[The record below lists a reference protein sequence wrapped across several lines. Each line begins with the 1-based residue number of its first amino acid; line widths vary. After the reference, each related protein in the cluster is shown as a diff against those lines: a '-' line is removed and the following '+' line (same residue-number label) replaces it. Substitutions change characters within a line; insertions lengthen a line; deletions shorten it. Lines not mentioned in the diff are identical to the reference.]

1 MSINKQ
7 TTSETVSD
15 TKNDDTHWSTAQE
28 AGTLFGLRFLWLI
41 HRTFGR
47 KVLSLLLL
55 PIVAYFVLFRSD
67 SRKAS
72 QNFLQN
78 HYKQYP
84 EAWQQK
90 PKFTDTIRHFRQ
102 FAETVVDK
110 LSSWFVELDS
120 DLFNINSPE
129 VVDILLNDPRGQL
142 IIGSHFG
149 NLEYCRGFMHR
160 YKDKSIN
167 VLLHD
172 KHSQNYTKIMA
183 QLNPD
188 SRLNVY
194 QVDEFN
200 ISTILSFKEKIDAGE
215 WLFIAGD
222 RVPLTGLER
231 TVEVDFFGKKAAL
244 PIGPYLLAKSL
255 DCPVKLMFS
264 YQDYKDKSEQIQ
276 FDVVDFADKIT
287 LSRKHRQNDIKQY
300 AQRFATELEKQC
312 AKAPFQ
318 WFNYYDFWLSD
329 EQNQDTY
336 KDKPIMSKE
345 AS

>member
-1 MSINKQ
+1 MSN
-7 TTSETVSD
+7 SSN
-15 TKNDDTHWSTAQE
+15 TKNNEQTAANDDSHWSSAQE

-41 HRTFGR
+41 HKTLGR
-47 KVLSLLLL
+47 KAVSILLL
-55 PIVAYFVLFRSD
+55 PTVAYFVIFRAD

-72 QNFLQN
+72 QEFLKN
-78 HYKQYP
+78 HYQQYP
-84 EAWQQK
+84 DFWKRK
-90 PKFTDTIRHFRQ
+90 PKFSDTIRHFRQ

-110 LSSWFVELDS
+110 LSSWYVELDS
-120 DLFNINSPE
+120 DLFKIHSPE
-129 VVDILLNDPRGQL
+129 VVETLLNDTRGQL

-149 NLEYCRGFMHR
+149 NLEFCRGFMHR

-172 KHSQNYTKIMA
+172 KHSQNYTNIMA

-200 ISTILSFKEKIDAGE
+200 INTILSFKEKIDAGE

-222 RVPLTGLER
+222 RIPLTGVER
-231 TVEVDFFGKKAAL
+231 TVTVDFFNKKAAL
-244 PIGPYLLAKSL
+244 PIGPYLLAKAL

-264 YQDYKDKSEQIQ
+264 YQDFADKSGQIQ
-276 FDVVDFADKIT
+276 FEVVDFAEKIV
-287 LSRKHRQNDIKQY
+287 LSRKQRQSDIENY

-318 WFNYYDFWLSD
+318 WFNFYDFWLPEENTQ
-329 EQNQDTY
+329 EQINT
-336 KDKPIMSKE
+336 IANKE
-345 AS
+345 VA

>member
-1 MSINKQ
+1 MNNDNPIN
-7 TTSETVSD
+7 T
-15 TKNDDTHWSTAQE
+15 NDDQHWSSARE
-28 AGTLFGLRFLWLI
+28 AGSMLGLRFLWLI
-41 HRTFGR
+41 HKTLGR
-47 KVLSLLLL
+47 KVLSFMLL
-55 PIVAYFVLFRSD
+55 PTVAYFVVFRGD

-72 QNFLQN
+72 QEFLQN
-78 HYKQYP
+78 HYQQYP
-84 EAWQQK
+84 TAWSRK
-90 PKFTDTIRHFRQ
+90 PKLSDTIRHFRQ

-120 DLFNINSPE
+120 DLFNIHSPE
-129 VVDILLNDPRGQL
+129 VVNTLLNDSRGQL

-149 NLEYCRGFMHR
+149 NLEFCRGFMHR

-172 KHSQNYTKIMA
+172 KHSQNYTRIMA

-200 ISTILSFKEKIDAGE
+200 INTILSFKEKIDAGE

-231 TVEVDFFGKKAAL
+231 TVKVEFMGKKASL
-244 PIGPYLLAKSL
+244 PIGPYLLAKAL

-264 YQDYKDKSEQIQ
+264 YQDYTDKTEQVQ
-276 FDVVDFADKIT
+276 FDVVDFADKII
-287 LSRKHRQNDIKQY
+287 LSRKERQKDIEKY

-318 WFNYYDFWLSD
+318 WFNFYDFWLAD
-329 EQNQDTY
+329 EIVPDQANA
-336 KDKPIMSKE
+336 IASKE

>member
-1 MSINKQ
+1 MKSKKNP
-7 TTSETVSD
+7 TET
-15 TKNDDTHWSTAQE
+15 NDDQHWSSAKE

-41 HRTFGR
+41 HKTLGR
-47 KVLSLLLL
+47 RVLSILLL
-55 PIVAYFVLFRSD
+55 PTVAYFVIFRSD

-72 QNFLQN
+72 QQFLNN
-78 HYKQYP
+78 HYQQYP
-84 EAWQQK
+84 EAWK
-90 PKFTDTIRHFRQ
+90 KAPTFSDTISHFRQ

-110 LSSWFVELDS
+110 LSSWYVEIDS
-120 DLFNINSPE
+120 DDFNIHSPE
-129 VVDILLNDPRGQL
+129 LVKELLEDSRGQL
-142 IIGSHFG
+142 IIGSHMG

-160 YKDKSIN
+160 YKEKTIN

-172 KHSQNYTKIMA
+172 KHSQNYTRIMA

-200 ISTILSFKEKIDAGE
+200 INTIMAFKEKIEVGE

-231 TVEVDFFGKKAAL
+231 TVTVDFLGKKAAL
-244 PIGPYLLAKSL
+244 PIGPYLLAKAL

-264 YQDYKDKSEQIQ
+264 YQNFKDKSEQIQ

-287 LSRKHRQNDIKQY
+287 LSRKDRQNDIQQY

-318 WFNYYDFWLSD
+318 WFNFYDFWIDDKHQLD
-329 EQNQDTY
+329 QNKHIDS
-336 KDKPIMSKE
+336 IES
-345 AS
+345 